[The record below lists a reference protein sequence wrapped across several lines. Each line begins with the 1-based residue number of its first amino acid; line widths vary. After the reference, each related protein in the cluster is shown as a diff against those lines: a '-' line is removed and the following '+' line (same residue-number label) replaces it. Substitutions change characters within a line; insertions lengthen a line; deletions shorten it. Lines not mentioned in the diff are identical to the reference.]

1 MDNSNKRNSFQ
12 GHGANI
18 IQSYPLN
25 SSTMSQA
32 SQDQSFKQESF
43 NSDPTLTADYTSNTQ
58 YLDPSFV
65 DFNQSLNNSNN
76 FQSSNVSQDFLKPEQ
91 LQTEEF
97 GYNQNGLSPH
107 DLGLNTSTNTSFP
120 NLEYSNQ
127 SLDPSLLDFSSTHS
141 QQLSLDPTN
150 LSYDNMTSMQGHA
163 PTPPHLLRPQLSQS
177 QSPSPRQTPSPQQ
190 QQMYVQPQRPR
201 NTSESLDPSSAA
213 FPHGYN
219 PNDWAAGAAFR
230 QHRRQPS
237 DTFSEISSHSAQAS
251 PYMGN
256 LDGFDANA
264 TQHISPMANPQQ
276 DYPLFNDNLG
286 FSQFNL
292 NDQGMQAN
300 HISPG
305 HSPMISPSVS
315 TPQQPLPD
323 FNPHDFGM
331 SQDLTAQFRSADGV
345 DMFPALGNEN
355 LNQGP
360 SIGISGEADTMSPPE
375 INIDFAPPSRQPSFR
390 NGQQHGLGDALSPP
404 EAICKISFVIRHPF

>member
-1 MDNSNKRNSFQ
+1 
-12 GHGANI
+12 
-18 IQSYPLN
+18 
-25 SSTMSQA
+25 MSHS
-32 SQDQSFKQESF
+32 SQDHSFKQESF
-43 NSDPTLTADYTSNTQ
+43 TSDPTFTTDYTSNAQ

-65 DFNQSLNNSNN
+65 DFNQSMNDSNN
-76 FQSSNVSQDFLKPEQ
+76 FQSSNTSQDFLQPNHFK
-91 LQTEEF
+91 TEEF

-107 DLGLNTSTNTSFP
+107 ELGLGASVNTSFP
-120 NLEYSNQ
+120 DYSSQ
-127 SLDPSLLDFSSTHS
+127 SLDPSLLDFSTTQS
-141 QQLSLDPTN
+141 QQLSLNPTN
-150 LSYDNMTSMQGHA
+150 LSFDNMTSMQGHA
-163 PTPPHLLRPQLSQS
+163 PTPPHLLQPHASQS

-190 QQMYVQPQRPR
+190 QQMYAQPQRPR
-201 NTSESLDPSSAA
+201 NMSESLDPSSAA

-219 PNDWAAGAAFR
+219 SNDWAAGAAFR
-230 QHRRQPS
+230 QHRRAAS

-256 LDGFDANA
+256 MDGFDPNA
-264 TQHISPMANPQQ
+264 TQHISNMANQQQ

-305 HSPMISPSVS
+305 HSPLISPSVS

-331 SQDLTAQFRSADGV
+331 TQDLNAQFRNTDGN

-355 LNQGP
+355 FNLGP
-360 SIGISGEADTMSPPE
+360 NIGISGEADTMSPPE

-390 NGQQHGLGDALSPP
+390 NGQHHGLGDALSPP
-404 EAICKISFVIRHPF
+404 DPIRKTFLLTHT